1 MSYILDSMFVLTS
14 WFFLYM
20 AYCQLKD
27 LKSNEFWPLLSRS
40 ILCSSFVISLLLV
53 PWFIIED
60 YDQTFHHQSVESIIL
75 TYIGVFI
82 LFEFLFVTFFVVS
95 KESKT

>member
-1 MSYILDSMFVLTS
+1 MNYILDLMLVLTS

-20 AYCQLKD
+20 AYGQLKD
-27 LKSNEFWPLLSRS
+27 LKSNEFWPVLSRS

-53 PWFIIED
+53 PWFLIED
-60 YDQTFHHQSVESIIL
+60 FDQTFHHQSIESIIL
-75 TYIGVFI
+75 TYIGAFS
-82 LFEFLFVTFFVVS
+82 LFEFMFVTFFVVS